1 MYLIQFI
8 VKMIEFAWM
17 GNHVLQFRVPWV
29 QENIIQHE
37 QGQAGGDRWIL
48 FDVCEGRDMYHH
60 VRFECKL
67 YNTKYRDTGKP
78 VCGNAEFLVKLDQER
93 KK

>member
-1 MYLIQFI
+1 M
-8 VKMIEFAWM
+8 
-17 GNHVLQFRVPWV
+17 LQHREPWV
-29 QENIIQHE
+29 QEHIIQHE
-37 QGQAGGDRWIL
+37 QGQAGGDRWFL
-48 FDVCEGRDMYHH
+48 FDVCEGRDIYHH

-93 KK
+93 MK